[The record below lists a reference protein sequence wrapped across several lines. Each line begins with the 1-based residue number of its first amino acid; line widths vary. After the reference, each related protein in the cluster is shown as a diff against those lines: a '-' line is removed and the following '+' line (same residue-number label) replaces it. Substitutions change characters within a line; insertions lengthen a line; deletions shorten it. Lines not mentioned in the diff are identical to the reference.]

1 MCFLSVPLSVGLV
14 LALRQGVVHAV
25 LCVCPCMSVGIV
37 PTLCQGRGGG
47 GGSFMCTVCAP
58 VCWTYAFKLTS
69 GGVFN
74 YVHALLLPYSPVIRH
89 LCLYLHR
96 KEMGA

>member
-1 MCFLSVPLSVGLV
+1 MCSLCVPLSVV
-14 LALRQGVVHAV
+14 LAPALRQGVVHV
-25 LCVCPCMSVGIV
+25 FV
-37 PTLCQGRGGG
+37 
-47 GGSFMCTVCAP
+47 VCAP
-58 VCWTYAFKLTS
+58 VCWSYAFKLTS